1 MSQASSPSSGSS
13 QGAAKPAGSPS
24 RESDAL
30 YQKGKVVARIVEP
43 EINPDGKEFR
53 FGEISNSDE
62 LMIPEECEFREF
74 RILIQK
80 IAYATKIQRGEE
92 HKGRVLRGVVADL
105 LGWREQ

>member
-1 MSQASSPSSGSS
+1 MSQASSSSDSPEATTG
-13 QGAAKPAGSPS
+13 PTGSPL

-30 YQKGKVVARIVEP
+30 YQKGKVVARVVEP
-43 EINPDGKEFR
+43 EIDLESKTIG
-53 FGEISNSDE
+53 FGEISDSDE

-92 HKGRVLRGVVADL
+92 HKGRVLRGISADL
-105 LGWREQ
+105 LGRREP

>member
-1 MSQASSPSSGSS
+1 MSQASSPSSGSPEA
-13 QGAAKPAGSPS
+13 AAKPAGSPS
-24 RESDAL
+24 RESNAL
-30 YQKGKVVARIVEP
+30 YQGGRAVARVAES
-43 EINPDGKEFR
+43 EIDLDTKEIR
-53 FGEISNSDE
+53 FAEISNSDE

-105 LGWREQ
+105 LGFREQ